1 MLSSNDAHHRIQQ
14 PYVLDALKN
23 CLLGLLFSGIWM
35 YIVLNFI
42 LFEMML
48 SFVYQDPTNLQGKN
62 QKHQAFE
69 AELNANQSRLDAV
82 DNTGQQLINDEHYA
96 SDQVQERLDELHQL
110 WNHLFDR
117 SKDKGE
123 KENKINLEVS
133 NKELD
138 TDWIAYFF
146 FDLV

>member
-1 MLSSNDAHHRIQQ
+1 ML
-14 PYVLDALKN
+14 
-23 CLLGLLFSGIWM
+23 C
-35 YIVLNFI
+35 
-42 LFEMML
+42 
-48 SFVYQDPTNLQGKN
+48 FVYQDPTNLQGKN

-133 NKELD
+133 NKELG
-138 TDWIAYFF
+138 TDWIA
-146 FDLV
+146 